1 MKASPLPPY
10 AVRTVT
16 MLEEDKPP
24 DEQDPH
30 RSMDNLTSH
39 HIQQSEDT
47 QSSNSSSSR
56 DSPLSPH
63 QHLSE
68 TSSDTQPQDQ
78 SEASPD
84 HTSAQS
90 DTPLTD
96 AKDDAPSVSDSADQ
110 PVSKSDPPPPVV
122 GVPRDSLE
130 ALDILGVDVTRMLQR
145 VAASGAPV
153 KSQQRGDP
161 DLSAEDKVTLLRE
174 LWAEQPA
181 RFLERY
187 HEALS
192 VRDLGC
198 FEHVTEEDAYLVNF
212 YLEAVRK
219 RTEQRA
225 GTAIRNKRFAALR
238 ELVNAGEYF
247 SEECMRARDPLLYE
261 QCIGRFLS
269 EEEVLARRSIATGTP
284 ESLADVLI
292 DVHQEVELRRRLQQ
306 QQDAEDDMEEEE
318 EDSDDENDM
327 DQREARP
334 NQGLPHWGSCGRSPS
349 REEGAVSLEERALLK
364 EEFVSR
370 MYRRFLDGHD
380 QDFDYSSVDDNADYD
395 NLDIVE
401 QDEED
406 RYFDED

>member
-1 MKASPLPPY
+1 
-10 AVRTVT
+10 
-16 MLEEDKPP
+16 
-24 DEQDPH
+24 
-30 RSMDNLTSH
+30 
-39 HIQQSEDT
+39 
-47 QSSNSSSSR
+47 
-56 DSPLSPH
+56 
-63 QHLSE
+63 
-68 TSSDTQPQDQ
+68 
-78 SEASPD
+78 
-84 HTSAQS
+84 
-90 DTPLTD
+90 
-96 AKDDAPSVSDSADQ
+96 
-110 PVSKSDPPPPVV
+110 
-122 GVPRDSLE
+122 
-130 ALDILGVDVTRMLQR
+130 VTRMLQR

-334 NQGLPHWGSCGRSPS
+334 NQAWAPFSK
-349 REEGAVSLEERALLK
+349 ERALLK

>member
-1 MKASPLPPY
+1 
-10 AVRTVT
+10 
-16 MLEEDKPP
+16 
-24 DEQDPH
+24 
-30 RSMDNLTSH
+30 
-39 HIQQSEDT
+39 
-47 QSSNSSSSR
+47 
-56 DSPLSPH
+56 
-63 QHLSE
+63 
-68 TSSDTQPQDQ
+68 
-78 SEASPD
+78 
-84 HTSAQS
+84 
-90 DTPLTD
+90 
-96 AKDDAPSVSDSADQ
+96 
-110 PVSKSDPPPPVV
+110 
-122 GVPRDSLE
+122 
-130 ALDILGVDVTRMLQR
+130 
-145 VAASGAPV
+145 

-334 NQGLPHWGSCGRSPS
+334 NQAGF
-349 REEGAVSLEERALLK
+349 VSLGCKMSRRWQCSTCLLTVMNSNKDWYIIYERALLK

-406 RYFDED
+406 RYFDE